1 MLMASRVIV
10 DGYNLIGSEK
20 GLRGNLQGQ
29 RDRLVRELRDYQERK
44 GCVITVVFD
53 GWRSGWIYETEE
65 RTGDLTVIYSRQGE
79 KADSVIKRLAREMG
93 SACIVVTSDR
103 ELRQAVEA
111 SGATAIYTSEF
122 KAKLYG
128 SGEARPAIDHSSLS
142 LSRQKKGNAKRL
154 PKKERKRRERL
165 RGL

>member
-1 MLMASRVIV
+1 MASRVIV

-20 GLRGNLQGQ
+20 GLRGNLQSQ
-29 RDRLVRELRDYQERK
+29 RDRLIQELRKYQERK

-65 RTGDLTVIYSRQGE
+65 RNGDLTVIYSRQGE
-79 KADSVIKRLAREMG
+79 KADSVIKRIAQEIG

-128 SGEARPAIDHSSLS
+128 SDETRAAIEHPSSSLS
-142 LSRQKKGNAKRL
+142 GQKKGNARRL
-154 PKKERKRRERL
+154 PKRERKRRERL
-165 RGL
+165 KGL